1 MMKASTI
8 NGEQTLNLEE
18 KTIEVT
24 KDCATLDTTGRSM
37 VGVSEQTTWS
47 AADAVNFVAA
57 NIMFD
62 AEYFTSQYGKLSSQ
76 DVDIHPFCSY
86 LQVNSTTASAQL
98 NVTFDNVADGIDSIE
113 TSKSSTVSV
122 HP

>member
-1 MMKASTI
+1 MMKVPTI

-24 KDCATLDTTGRSM
+24 KDCATLDATGRSI

-62 AEYFTSQYGKLSSQ
+62 AESFMGQHGKLSSQ

-86 LQVNSTTASAQL
+86 LQLNNTTASAQL
-98 NVTFDNVADGIDSIE
+98 NVIYDNIADGMIALRHQK
-113 TSKSSTVSV
+113 TL
-122 HP
+122 P